1 MVAISDKREYLKK
14 LSARLEMKGKDIHRL
29 QAKVDDVSGNARQE
43 LLKEIYELQIKKE
56 KVLGNIK
63 KLQETG
69 DEMWEDIK
77 GGVEK
82 SWTELRDAFTKV
94 YSRFK

>member
-14 LSARLEMKGKDIHRL
+14 LSARLEMKGKDICRL
-29 QAKVDDVSGNARQE
+29 QAKVDDVSGKTRQE
-43 LLKEIYELQIKKE
+43 LLKEIYELQMKKE
-56 KVLGNIK
+56 KVLSNIK

-82 SWTELRDAFTKV
+82 SWTELRNAFTKV